1 MKSQQ
6 ILRGEFD
13 IDSISNDIQLHS
25 IIKAM
30 SHSDPANPIE
40 ADSELMIENLKQD
53 FSYIR

>member
-1 MKSQQ
+1 
-6 ILRGEFD
+6 
-13 IDSISNDIQLHS
+13 
-25 IIKAM
+25 M